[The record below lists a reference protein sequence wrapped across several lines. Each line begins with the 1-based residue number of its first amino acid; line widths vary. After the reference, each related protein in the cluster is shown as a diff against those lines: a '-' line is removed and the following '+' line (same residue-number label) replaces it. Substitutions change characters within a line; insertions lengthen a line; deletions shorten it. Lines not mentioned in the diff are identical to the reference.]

1 MLQVSYLTAISGFNY
16 TEPMKKKGVVWDEK
30 NLNEYLEFPRQFIP
44 GTKMAFSGI
53 KKAEDRKDIIAFLL
67 TLKWKFEKPYLP
79 VWNTLYS
86 EENKVSSDDNEINK
100 INSKL
105 KEN

>member
-1 MLQVSYLTAISGFNY
+1 MLSYLIATSGFNY

-44 GTKMAFSGI
+44 GTKMVFNGI

-67 TLKWKFEKPYLP
+67 TLK
-79 VWNTLYS
+79 
-86 EENKVSSDDNEINK
+86 
-100 INSKL
+100 
-105 KEN
+105 